1 MILTLELCRSETEV
15 WCRMQGMQEA
25 QVMQNQEK
33 SQVAVKEE
41 EVTGIQLLARG
52 GEEAD

>member
-1 MILTLELCRSETEV
+1 
-15 WCRMQGMQEA
+15 MQEA

-41 EVTGIQLLARG
+41 EKEEEVTGIQLLAR
-52 GEEAD
+52 EEAD

>member
-1 MILTLELCRSETEV
+1 
-15 WCRMQGMQEA
+15 MQGMQEA

-41 EVTGIQLLARG
+41 EEVTGIQLLAR
-52 GEEAD
+52 EEADWPHQPTPTPFQSHT

>member
-1 MILTLELCRSETEV
+1 
-15 WCRMQGMQEA
+15 MQEA

-41 EVTGIQLLARG
+41 EEEVTGIHLLARG

>member
-1 MILTLELCRSETEV
+1 
-15 WCRMQGMQEA
+15 MQGMQEA
-25 QVMQNQEK
+25 QVMQVMQNQEK

-41 EVTGIQLLARG
+41 EEVTGIHLLARG